1 MSGSLTLSSSESPP
15 AVSVL
20 IPCYEAEATVHM
32 AVASVLG
39 QTFVNLEIILASDDD
54 RDYLAILDIR
64 DGRLRQVSTGRIGG
78 GGEGPARN
86 AALAV
91 ARGRYIANLDADDTM
106 DPERLARMFHTAE
119 CYGAVADNTTVWIDG
134 RVAKTAFALGTGDFQ
149 MTANDILKPRVPLCT
164 LVRRDLVSGG
174 WHDFSFCSDVI
185 FNLEVLSRCPSF
197 RGLRWSGYNYMKR
210 DGSISQS
217 LDTPARAER
226 AYAEILAALDVGTL
240 DLTEEIADAARSE
253 FVENIETNRRFRDAL
268 ANGRCRT
275 LEEFLATEGVE

>member
-1 MSGSLTLSSSESPP
+1 MISSGSPP
-15 AVSVL
+15 EVSVL

-39 QTFVNLEIILASDDD
+39 QTLVDLEVILASDDD
-54 RDYLAILDIR
+54 LDYLAIIDIR
-64 DGRLRQVSTGRIGG
+64 DDRLRQVSTGKTG

-91 ARGRYIANLDADDTM
+91 ARGRYVANLDADDFM
-106 DPERLARMFHTAE
+106 HPERLTRMLHIAE
-119 CYGAVADNTTVWIDG
+119 CHGAVADNTTVWIDG
-134 RVAKTAFALGTGDFQ
+134 RAAKTAFSLGTGDFQ

-164 LVRRDLVSGG
+164 LVRRDLAAGG

-197 RGLRWSGYNYMKR
+197 RGLCWSGYNYIKR

-217 LDTPARAER
+217 PDTPARAER
-226 AYAEILAALDVGTL
+226 AYTEILSALDLGTL
-240 DLTEEIADAARSE
+240 DLTEEIAAAARNE
-253 FVENIETNRRFRDAL
+253 FAENVETNQRFRDAF
-268 ANGRCRT
+268 ANGQCRT
-275 LEEFLATEGVE
+275 LEEFLAVEGVG